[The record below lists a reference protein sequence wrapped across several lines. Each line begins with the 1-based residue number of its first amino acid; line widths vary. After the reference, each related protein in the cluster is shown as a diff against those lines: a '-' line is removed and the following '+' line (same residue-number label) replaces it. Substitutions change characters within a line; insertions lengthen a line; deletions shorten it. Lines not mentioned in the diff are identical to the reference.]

1 MAGNDDSTYGFNRD
15 DAAAV
20 LNMVGNVEVET
31 PGRRVIAGRGS
42 GGSPLLHFV
51 SRSGGIPAR
60 SGLQMGSATVDVY
73 VSNSTGLL
81 AADGEATV
89 YNKSSNAFGGTRFGA
104 AIKNDAGLWVAIF
117 EDCEEADDLPEPEP
131 EPEPDPEEPIE
142 L

>member
-1 MAGNDDSTYGFNRD
+1 MATENDVTYGFNREQAMELVNGLGQRD
-15 DAAAV
+15 F
-20 LNMVGNVEVET
+20 NVRLYEPQDT
-31 PGRRVIAGRGS
+31 GGG

-89 YNKSSNAFGGTRFGA
+89 YNKSSNAFGGDRFGIA
-104 AIKNDAGLWVAIF
+104 NENDAGLWVAIF
-117 EDCEEADDLPEPEP
+117 EDCEEADL
-131 EPEPDPEEPIE
+131 PEPDPEPPPPEEEGPPPP
-142 L
+142 